1 MHGTTLTSVGNVHHL
16 LQPNE
21 NEDFTMLKGGWG
33 LRPCY
38 IASGIT
44 SNVYSNLYT
53 LGWQSVLFQVE
64 IIKLMEM
71 LFFLQIQWPFLGRG
85 KSNPERCC
93 YCSHNFSLK
102 ED

>member
-44 SNVYSNLYT
+44 SNVYSNLNT

-64 IIKLMEM
+64 IDGDA
-71 LFFLQIQWPFLGRG
+71 FLSPDTMAISGKGQIQPRKVL
-85 KSNPERCC
+85 
-93 YCSHNFSLK
+93 LL
-102 ED
+102 